1 MEGVLTT
8 TTYPVIGR
16 ELYRGNVNTWECD
29 EMGHMNVRFYVS
41 KAQEALAILGHNLGL
56 GPTHQREIGT
66 ALTVSDH
73 HIRFLREMH
82 AGAGLYA
89 CGGVVEHGTDWLQ
102 VYIEIRNAQTHEP
115 AATFS
120 TMVHHTDPDMGARI
134 PMPKS
139 VFPTLEADQI
149 SIPDHARPRGMTLD
163 APSGE
168 ASLARAEDL
177 GMPVISQGVV
187 QRGQCNE
194 NGLMHT
200 QHFIGR
206 ISDGIVNFMPLLHG
220 DGGNARTP
228 GKVGGAAVE
237 YRMCYHRRPR
247 AGDIVI
253 VRSGLKSLGERT
265 FHLVHWVLDAVTGEA
280 FATSEA
286 VALSLDLEARKSL
299 PIDPERRSIMESK
312 IVPGLSI

>member
-1 MEGVLTT
+1 MSTIAT
-8 TTYPVIGR
+8 PVVGR

-41 KAQEALAILGHNLGL
+41 KAQEALAILGHHLGL
-56 GPTHQREIGT
+56 GPTHQRETGT

-82 AGAGLYA
+82 AGTGLYV
-89 CGGVVEHGTDWLQ
+89 CGGVVEHGQDWLQ
-102 VYIEIRNAQTHEP
+102 VYLEIRNAHTHE
-115 AATFS
+115 ATATF
-120 TMVHHTDPDMGARI
+120 TTLVHHTDPDMGARI
-134 PMPKS
+134 PLPYS
-139 VFPTLEADQI
+139 VSPALKADRVA
-149 SIPDHARPRGMTLD
+149 IPDHARPRGMALD
-163 APSGE
+163 APSGT
-168 ASLARAEDL
+168 ASLARAEEL
-177 GMPVISQGVV
+177 GMPVISHGVV
-187 QRGQCNE
+187 QRSQCNE

-206 ISDGIVNFMPLLHG
+206 VSDGIVNFMPTLLT
-220 DGGNARTP
+220 DGSNARTP

-237 YRMCYHRRPR
+237 YRMCYARRPR

-265 FHLVHWVLDAVTGEA
+265 FHLVHWILDGVTGEA

-299 PIDPERRSIMESK
+299 PIDPERRSFMETK
-312 IVPGLSI
+312 IVPGLMI